1 MPSNELVVS
10 ARIPVQAIDEMKA
23 IIGKQS
29 GDDFADTRFDRRRV
43 PAGVRWLPGKQMQL
57 WFSL

>member
-1 MPSNELVVS
+1 MTQVI
-10 ARIPVQAIDEMKA
+10 ADET
-23 IIGKQS
+23 
-29 GDDFADTRFDRRRV
+29 DRDFAESRFNRRRV